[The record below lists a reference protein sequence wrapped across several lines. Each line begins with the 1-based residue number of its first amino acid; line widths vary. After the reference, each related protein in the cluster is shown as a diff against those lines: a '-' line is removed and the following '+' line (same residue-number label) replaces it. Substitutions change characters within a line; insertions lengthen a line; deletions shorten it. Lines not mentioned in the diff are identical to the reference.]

1 MTDEIITLK
10 ILLKLMHDNY
20 EESNFE
26 HGMAEYEKG
35 DYFQAHDIWEEL
47 WSDYS
52 RKDRLFIQGLIQL
65 SVSFVHLQNG
75 NLTGARNL
83 LSKCRQKFD
92 NYSGNQRGINME
104 NLKKSL
110 EILSIVYKKLKNPQ
124 EFDWDLVPIL

>member
-1 MTDEIITLK
+1 
-10 ILLKLMHDNY
+10 MHDNY
-20 EESNFE
+20 EESYFE
-26 HGMAEYEKG
+26 QGMAEYEKG
-35 DYFQAHDIWEEL
+35 DYFQAHDIWEKL

-52 RKDRLFIQGLIQL
+52 QKDRLFIQGLIQL

-83 LSKCRQKFD
+83 LSKSRQKFD